1 MVVFCIDRERT
12 VCYYSSR
19 HIRQTKFRKASEAGR
34 HTSVYP
40 AKATGK
46 EDGRMFN
53 VIKRDGEVAAFQL
66 SKITQA
72 IEKAFQAQE
81 KQYTPDMME
90 MLGLRVTADF
100 QNKIKKD
107 QVSVEDIQDSVENV
121 LIQCGYSEVAKAY
134 ILYRKQREKVRN
146 MKSTILDYK
155 EIVNSYVKVED
166 WRVKENSTVT
176 YSVGGLILSNSGAV
190 TANYWLSE
198 IYDKEIAD
206 AHRNADIHIHD
217 LSMLT
222 GYCAGWS
229 LKQLIKEGLGG
240 IEGKITSAPAKHL
253 SVLCNQMVNFLGIM
267 QNEWAGAQA
276 FSSFDTYLA
285 PFVKADH
292 LTYPEVKKC
301 IEAFIYGV
309 NTPSRW
315 GTQAPFSNITLDW
328 TVPDDLAELP
338 AIVGGKEM
346 DFKYKDCKKEMDMVN
361 KAFIETMIEGDA
373 NGRGFQYPIPTYS
386 ITKEFDW
393 SDTEN
398 NRLLFEMT
406 SKYGTPYFSNY
417 INSDMQPSDVRSMC
431 CRLRLDLRELR
442 KKTGG
447 YFGSGESTGSVGVV
461 TINMPR
467 IAYLAQDEEEFYERL
482 DRLMDI
488 SARSLH
494 IKREVIGKLLDE
506 GLYPYTKRY
515 LGSFDNHFS
524 TIGLVGMNEAGLN
537 ARWLRADMADEKTQ
551 KFTKD
556 VLNHMRERLSD
567 YQEEYGELYNL
578 EATPAES
585 TAYRLAKHDKKHYP
599 DIITAGHEGDT
610 PYYTNSSHLPVDYTS
625 DIFDALDV
633 QDELQTLYT
642 SGTVF
647 HAFLGEKLP
656 DWKAAATLVRKIAEN
671 YRLPYYTLSPTYSVC
686 KEHGYIAGEHFTCPT
701 CGKKAEVYSRITGY
715 YRPVQNWNDGKAQE
729 YKNRTVYD
737 ILHSGAPAAKPVST
751 VKQEEQPAVGGKHA
765 TRTMVTMT
773 KDDVKIQHPDTVKYL
788 FTTSTCPNCKIAKKM
803 LAEAEEEYQ
812 LIDAEKN
819 PELVSR
825 YGIMQAPTLVVI
837 EGDETKKYV
846 NASNIQ
852 KYVEENE

>member
-1 MVVFCIDRERT
+1 METKGGDEMFRVV
-12 VCYYSSR
+12 
-19 HIRQTKFRKASEAGR
+19 
-34 HTSVYP
+34 
-40 AKATGK
+40 
-46 EDGRMFN
+46 
-53 VIKRDGEVAAFQL
+53 KRDGEVAEFQID
-66 SKITQA
+66 KIKKA
-72 IEKAFQAQE
+72 IKKAFKAT
-81 KQYTPDMME
+81 KKKYNDDMLD
-90 MLGLRVTADF
+90 MLSLRVTADF
-100 QNKIKKD
+100 QNSID
-107 QVSVEDIQDSVENV
+107 GDEISVEAIQDSVENV
-121 LIQCGYSEVAKAY
+121 LIQCGYAEVAKAY

-176 YSVGGLILSNSGAV
+176 YSVGGLILNNSGAV

-198 IYDKEIAD
+198 FYDKEIAE

-229 LKQLIKEGLGG
+229 LKQLIREGLGG
-240 IEGKITSAPAKHL
+240 IEGKITSAPARHL
-253 SVLCNQMVNFLGIM
+253 NVLCNQMVNFLGIM

-285 PFVKADH
+285 PFVKIDN
-292 LTYPEVKKC
+292 LTYREVKKC
-301 IEAFIYGV
+301 IEAFVYGV

-338 AIVGGKEM
+338 AIVGGKDM

-361 KAFIETMIEGDA
+361 KAFIETMIQGDA

-386 ITKEFDW
+386 ITADFDW

-417 INSDMQPSDVRSMC
+417 INSDMKPSDVRSMC

-447 YFGSGESTGSVGVV
+447 FFGSGESTGSVGVV

-467 IAYLAQDEEEFYERL
+467 IAYLAEDEKDFYRRL
-482 DRLMDI
+482 DYLMDI

-494 IKREVIGKLLDE
+494 VKREVISKLLDE

-515 LGSFDNHFS
+515 LGNFNNHFS

-537 ARWLRADMADEKTQ
+537 AKWLRADMSDERTQ

-567 YQEEYGELYNL
+567 YQEEYGDLYNL

-585 TAYRLAKHDKKHYP
+585 TAYRLAKHDRKRWT
-599 DIITAGHEGDT
+599 DIITAGKAGDT

-625 DIFDALDV
+625 DIFDALDI

-656 DWKAAATLVRKIAEN
+656 DWKAAANLVRKIAEN
-671 YRLPYYTLSPTYSVC
+671 YKLPYYTLSPTYSVC
-686 KEHGYIAGEHFTCPT
+686 KEHGYIAGEHDICPT
-701 CGKKAEVYSRITGY
+701 CGKPAEIYSRITGY
-715 YRPVQNWNDGKAQE
+715 YRPIKNWNDGKAQE
-729 YKNRTVYD
+729 YKNRTVYKIVNED
-737 ILHSGAPAAKPVST
+737 NGNLSESMTHMEI
-751 VKQEEQPAVGGKHA
+751 VKQAIEKESIAEAAVA
-765 TRTMVTMT
+765 
-773 KDDVKIQHPDTVKYL
+773 KDSAAQTENKLYL
-788 FTTSTCPNCKIAKKM
+788 FTTSTCPNCKIAKEM
-803 LAEAEEEYQ
+803 LEDFEYE
-812 LIDAEKN
+812 LIDAMQN
-819 PELVSR
+819 PDMAR
-825 YGIMQAPTLVVI
+825 KYGIMQAPTLVVI
-837 EGDETKKYV
+837 QDGKVIKYV

-852 KYVEENE
+852 KFVEENE

>member
-1 MVVFCIDRERT
+1 
-12 VCYYSSR
+12 
-19 HIRQTKFRKASEAGR
+19 
-34 HTSVYP
+34 
-40 AKATGK
+40 
-46 EDGRMFN
+46 MFQ
-53 VIKRDGEVAAFQL
+53 VIKRDGSEAEFCL
-66 SKITQA
+66 DKIGGVV
-72 IEKAFQAQE
+72 IKAFNATQMQFNQDIIDLLA
-81 KQYTPDMME
+81 
-90 MLGLRVTADF
+90 LRVTADI
-100 QNKIKKD
+100 QGKIKD
-107 QVSVEDIQDSVENV
+107 DRVHVEDIQDSVEKV
-121 LIQCGYSEVAKAY
+121 LEQAGYAEAAKAY
-134 ILYRKQREKVRN
+134 ILYRKQREKMRN

-155 EIVNSYVKVED
+155 EVVDSYVKVED

-198 IYDKEIAD
+198 IYDEEIAN

-240 IEGKITSAPAKHL
+240 ITGKITSAPAKHL

-285 PFVKADH
+285 PFVKADN
-292 LTYPEVKKC
+292 LSYQEVKKC

-328 TVPDDLAELP
+328 TVPNDLANLP
-338 AIVGGKEM
+338 AIVGGEEM
-346 DFKYKDCKKEMDMVN
+346 DFTYGDCKTEMDMVN

-386 ITKEFDW
+386 ITRDFDW

-406 SKYGTPYFSNY
+406 AKYGTPYFSNY
-417 INSDMQPSDVRSMC
+417 INSDMEPSDVRSMC

-447 YFGSGESTGSVGVV
+447 FFGSGESTGSVGVV
-461 TINMPR
+461 TVNMPR
-467 IAYLAQDEEEFYERL
+467 IAYLASDEADFYRRL

-488 SARSLH
+488 SARSLK
-494 IKREVIGKLLDE
+494 IKRNVISRLLDE

-515 LGSFDNHFS
+515 LGRFDNHFS
-524 TIGLVGMNEAGLN
+524 TIGLIGMNEAGLN
-537 ARWLRADMADEKTQ
+537 AKWLRADLSHREAQ
-551 KFTKD
+551 QFAKD

-567 YQEEYGELYNL
+567 YQEQYGDLYNL

-585 TAYRLAKHDKKHYP
+585 TTYRLAKHDRERWS
-599 DIITAGHEGDT
+599 DIITAGHEGDR
-610 PYYTNSSHLPVDYTS
+610 PYYTNSSHLPVDYTT
-625 DIFDALDV
+625 DIFDALDI

-656 DWKAAATLVRKIAEN
+656 DWKAAANLVRTIAEN
-671 YRLPYYTLSPTYSVC
+671 YRLPYYTMSPTYSVC
-686 KEHGYIAGEHFTCPT
+686 SEHGYLTGEQKVCPK
-701 CGKKAEVYSRITGY
+701 CGRTTEIYSRITGY
-715 YRPVQNWNDGKAQE
+715 YRPVQNWNDGKLQE
-729 YKNRTVYD
+729 YQNRTEYRMGNN
-737 ILHSGAPAAKPVST
+737 IGKVSRIGGIR
-751 VKQEEQPAVGGKHA
+751 QMEQTPEYVGKSN
-765 TRTMVTMT
+765 T
-773 KDDVKIQHPDTVKYL
+773 YL
-788 FTTSTCPNCKIAKKM
+788 FTTKTCPNCNLAKKY
-803 LAEAEEEYQ
+803 LQNVDYTVVDAEE
-812 LIDAEKN
+812 N
-819 PELVSR
+819 MELAVR
-825 YGIMQAPTLVVI
+825 YGVRQAPTLVIVAGQS
-837 EGDETKKYV
+837 EQKYV
-846 NASNIQ
+846 NVSNIR
-852 KYVEENE
+852 KYAELLQQNKVV

>member
-1 MVVFCIDRERT
+1 M
-12 VCYYSSR
+12 
-19 HIRQTKFRKASEAGR
+19 
-34 HTSVYP
+34 
-40 AKATGK
+40 
-46 EDGRMFN
+46 
-53 VIKRDGEVAAFQL
+53 
-66 SKITQA
+66 
-72 IEKAFQAQE
+72 
-81 KQYTPDMME
+81 
-90 MLGLRVTADF
+90 TADF
-100 QNKIKKD
+100 QKKVEND
-107 QVSVEDIQDSVENV
+107 EIHVEDIQDSVERV
-121 LIQCGYSEVAKAY
+121 LGQAGYEEVAKAY
-134 ILYRKQREKVRN
+134 ILYRKQREKMRA

-155 EIVNSYVKVED
+155 DVVNSYVKVED

-198 IYDKEIAD
+198 IYDEEIAE

-240 IEGKITSAPAKHL
+240 ITGKITSAPARHL

-285 PFVKADH
+285 PFVKVDH
-292 LTYPEVKKC
+292 LSYPEVKKC

-338 AIVGGKEM
+338 ALVGGVEM

-361 KAFIETMIEGDA
+361 KAFIETMIEGDS

-386 ITKEFDW
+386 ITKDFDW

-406 SKYGTPYFSNY
+406 AKYGTPYFSNY

-447 YFGSGESTGSVGVV
+447 FFGSGESTGSVGVV

-467 IAYLAQDEEEFYERL
+467 IAYLSANKDEFYARL
-482 DRLMDI
+482 NHMMDI
-488 SARSLH
+488 AARSLK
-494 IKREVIGKLLDE
+494 IKRGVITKLLNE

-515 LGSFDNHFS
+515 LGTFENHFS
-524 TIGLVGMNEAGLN
+524 TIGLIGMNEVGLN
-537 ARWLRADMADEKTQ
+537 ANWLRADMSDPRTQ
-551 KFTKD
+551 EFTKE

-567 YQEEYGELYNL
+567 YQEQYGDLYNL

-585 TAYRLAKHDKKHYP
+585 TTYRLAKHDRKRWPGIK
-599 DIITAGHEGDT
+599 TAGKPGDT
-610 PYYTNSSHLPVDYTS
+610 PYYTNSSHLPVDYTV
-625 DIFDALDV
+625 DIFDALDI

-656 DWKAAATLVRKIAEN
+656 DWKAAASLVRTIASN
-671 YRLPYYTLSPTYSVC
+671 YKLPYYTLSPTYSIC
-686 KEHGYIAGEHFTCPT
+686 KEHGYLAGEVKVCPH
-701 CGKKAEVYSRITGY
+701 CGAKTEVYSRITGY
-715 YRPVQNWNDGKAQE
+715 YRPVQNWNDGKLQE
-729 YKNRTVYD
+729 YANRTEYD
-737 ILHSGAPAAKPVST
+737 IDHSSLKRPTRSVVTLSNFAEDVE
-751 VKQEEQPAVGGKHA
+751 VKVEQPQ
-765 TRTMVTMT
+765 
-773 KDDVKIQHPDTVKYL
+773 DIKYL
-788 FTTSTCPNCKIAKKM
+788 FTTKTCPNCKLVKEYLKNVPYVTIDGEENM
-803 LAEAEEEYQ
+803 ELAR
-812 LIDAEKN
+812 
-819 PELVSR
+819 R
-825 YGIMQAPTLVVI
+825 YGVMQAPTLVVVN
-837 EGDETKKYV
+837 GDSHKKYV
-846 NASNIQ
+846 NASNIK
-852 KYVEENE
+852 KYVDQLTLVGVE